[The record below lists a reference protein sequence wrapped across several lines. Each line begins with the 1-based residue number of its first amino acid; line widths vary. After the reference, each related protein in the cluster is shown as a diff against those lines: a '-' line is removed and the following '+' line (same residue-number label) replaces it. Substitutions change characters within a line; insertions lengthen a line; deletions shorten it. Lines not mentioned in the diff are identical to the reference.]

1 MIEIK
6 NLIYFAGPWIWLSAA
21 DPGPDPNAGHEQG
34 LLAYGVVAEE
44 QVDHVPTHASR
55 GDLFSP
61 YLMSISLTH
70 LVFLQMM
77 HPFWPTKPNEE
88 MHFDD
93 FSVTLLKQF
102 DLSNCFEYSLKL
114 TMLGSDA
121 VQELSALQ
129 LKTWAQNVPSQ
140 VVAVARDVITSY
152 KQRVMSESGV
162 GVSAAGP
169 IVINCLT
176 GSKRSPLVA
185 VTVAA
190 VLATKA
196 KRPLLINVVD
206 AWFRIA
212 AQRRGVLENEKELEY
227 SFQVVLS
234 NGHDLLNKREWM
246 GVNRRRE
253 RRSESYN
260 NFYCRWN
267 NDAVSGEERA
277 EGSRD

>member
-1 MIEIK
+1 
-6 NLIYFAGPWIWLSAA
+6 
-21 DPGPDPNAGHEQG
+21 
-34 LLAYGVVAEE
+34 
-44 QVDHVPTHASR
+44 
-55 GDLFSP
+55 
-61 YLMSISLTH
+61 
-70 LVFLQMM
+70 MM
-77 HPFWPTKPNEE
+77 HPFWPTTVNEE

-102 DLSNCFEYSLKL
+102 DLTNCLEFSLKL
-114 TMLGSDA
+114 TMLGSD
-121 VQELSALQ
+121 VVHELSALQ

-140 VVAVARDVITSY
+140 VVGVARDVITSF
-152 KQRVMSESGV
+152 KQRVMSESGGGGGV
-162 GVSAAGP
+162 GISAAGP

-185 VTVAA
+185 VTIAA

-234 NGHDLLNKREWM
+234 NGHDLLNKRE
-246 GVNRRRE
+246 
-253 RRSESYN
+253 
-260 NFYCRWN
+260 
-267 NDAVSGEERA
+267 
-277 EGSRD
+277 